1 MTLASDTSRAPRR
14 NGQSIPFRVA
24 IITMVV
30 GLLVVTC
37 GFLLGFGIYTGR
49 KSIAVLK
56 GEYLE
61 QMAKT
66 TAREVSRLPDT
77 AEQILR
83 VQRYR
88 VESGLYSSADP
99 MAMARALSAALQ
111 TDPDVQWVSYSE
123 DATGR
128 FMGARRLQGSEFI
141 LNLSDPQQHGGVPRE
156 FRADTLAPYVTPS
169 SQTKPYDPRPLAWYR
184 RAMDQ
189 PGALV
194 WMPPYVFAEGIKG
207 VTVASTAADA
217 SGRPVGVLTV
227 DFALAGIA
235 NFLRG
240 LKIGQNGVVVL
251 FDQNGEALAGASGP
265 GLEAATGAV
274 KSGPRDTG
282 RAGLQHVEVESG
294 GQRWDVVT
302 RSLTRGP
309 GFQWT
314 AAVAVPEEDFMG
326 AVNANRRTA
335 IALAL
340 GGILLAILV
349 GAALSTRMALSL
361 GGASAALDRVARFDL
376 HEAPTRR
383 SRVLEIARLQDAV
396 GRVLA
401 SLRSFTRYAPEE
413 IVREVAVSG
422 REAMLSGDKR
432 DVSVLFSDLRG
443 FTAFAEH
450 MSAEEV
456 VAILNDHFEL
466 LVGIIT
472 HHRGFVVDFLGDSVF
487 VVFGAPQPSPTHA
500 RQAVACAIEMQRART
515 ARNQENRTK
524 GWPPLE
530 MGIGIGTGPV
540 VVGNMGAVR
549 RIKYGVV
556 GSIVNTAARIETFTV
571 GGQALMSDVT
581 RQALGD
587 QVVANGPMEAEGK
600 GVDAAIRIWEI
611 LALRGEP
618 MLVLPSPVRELSELS
633 PPMDARVRVFLGKQL
648 DRQSHPAR
656 LHRLGAGGA
665 ELETAAPLSVFGA
678 LQLLLPMGHGEPQP
692 LDGKVVATSD
702 HDGAH
707 TYLVR
712 FTGIG
717 WDLQDRI
724 AALGRERQRP
734 QPSGA
739 GLTS

>member
-1 MTLASDTSRAPRR
+1 MTLASGDGSTPRR
-14 NGQSIPFRVA
+14 DGPPIPFRVA

-37 GFLLGFGIYTGR
+37 GFLLAFGIYTGR

-56 GEYLE
+56 DEYLE
-61 QMAKT
+61 QVANS

-83 VQRYR
+83 VQRHR
-88 VESGLYSSADP
+88 VETGLYSTGDP
-99 MAMARALSAALQ
+99 MALARALSAALQ
-111 TDPDVQWVSYSE
+111 TEPDVQWVSYSE

-128 FMGARRLQGSEFI
+128 FMGARRLQGAEFI
-141 LNLSDPQQHGGVPRE
+141 LNLSDPLQHGGVP
-156 FRADTLAPYVTPS
+156 PS
-169 SQTKPYDPRPLAWYR
+169 SRTKAYDPRPLAWYR
-184 RAMDQ
+184 RAMEQ
-189 PGALV
+189 PGTIV
-194 WMPPYVFAEGIKG
+194 WMPPYVFAEGVKG
-207 VTVASTAADA
+207 VTVASTASDP
-217 SGRPVGVLTV
+217 SGRPLGVLTV
-227 DFALAGIA
+227 DFALTGIA

-240 LKIGQNGVVVL
+240 LKIGESGMVVL

-265 GLEAATGAV
+265 GLEAATRAV
-274 KSGPRDTG
+274 KGSPRDAE
-282 RAGLQHVEVESG
+282 RAALRHVEVESG

-314 AAVAVPEEDFMG
+314 AAVAVPEENFMG

-335 IALAL
+335 IAIAL
-340 GGILLAILV
+340 GGVLLAILV
-349 GAALSTRMALSL
+349 GAVLSTRMARSLS
-361 GGASAALDRVARFDL
+361 GASAALDRVARFELD
-376 HEAPTRR
+376 EAPARR

-432 DVSVLFSDLRG
+432 DVSVLFCDLRG

-466 LVGIIT
+466 LVGIISR
-472 HHRGFVVDFLGDSVF
+472 HRGFVVDFLGDAVF
-487 VVFGAPQPSPTHA
+487 VVFGAPEPSPTHA

-515 ARNQENRTK
+515 ARNQENRVK

-530 MGIGIGTGPV
+530 MGIGVGTGPV

-581 RQALGD
+581 RQALAD
-587 QVVANGPMEAEGK
+587 QVVVNGPMEAEGK

-611 LALRGEP
+611 LALRGEQ
-618 MLVLPSPVRELSELS
+618 MVVLPSPVRDLAELSV
-633 PPMDARVRVFLGKQL
+633 PMDARVRVFLGKQL

-665 ELETAAPLSVFGA
+665 ELETGAPLSVFGA
-678 LQLLLPMGHGEPQP
+678 LQLLLPMGDGEPQP
-692 LDGKVVATSD
+692 LDGKVITKSD
-702 HDGAH
+702 HDGAD

-717 WDLQDRI
+717 WDLQERIEAVARDRQ
-724 AALGRERQRP
+724 GS

>member
-1 MTLASDTSRAPRR
+1 MTLAYGDGRTPRR
-14 NGQSIPFRVA
+14 DGQSIPFRLA

-37 GFLLGFGIYTGR
+37 GFLLAFGIYTGR
-49 KSIAVLK
+49 KSIEALK
-56 GEYLE
+56 SEYLE
-61 QMAKT
+61 QVANT

-77 AEQILR
+77 AERILQ

-88 VESGLYSSADP
+88 LETGLYVTTDP
-99 MAMARALSAALQ
+99 IAMARALAAALQ
-111 TDPDVQWVSYSE
+111 TDADVQWVSYSE

-128 FMGARRLQGSEFI
+128 FIGARRLQGSDFI
-141 LNLSDPQQHGGVPRE
+141 LNLSDPRQNGGVPRE
-156 FRADTLAPYVTPS
+156 LRADTLAPFVTPS
-169 SQTKPYDPRPLAWYR
+169 SQTRPYDPRPLAWYR
-184 RAMDQ
+184 RAMAQ
-189 PGALV
+189 PGAV
-194 WMPPYVFAEGIKG
+194 IWMPPYVFTEGVKG
-207 VTVASTAADA
+207 VTVASTAADP
-217 SGRPVGVLTV
+217 SGRVLGVLTV
-227 DFALAGIA
+227 DFALTGVA

-240 LKIGQNGVVVL
+240 VKIGDNGVVVL
-251 FDQNGEALAGASGP
+251 FDENGAALAGASGP
-265 GLEAATGAV
+265 GLEAATRAV
-274 KSGPRDTG
+274 KDGARGLG
-282 RAGLQHVEVESG
+282 RNALRHVEVESG

-302 RSLTRGP
+302 RSLSRGP

-335 IALAL
+335 IAIALA
-340 GGILLAILV
+340 GVLLAILV
-349 GAALSTRMALSL
+349 GAGLSTRMARSL
-361 GGASAALDRVARFDL
+361 GIASAALDRVARFDL
-376 HEAPTRR
+376 AEAPTRR
-383 SRVLEIARLQDAV
+383 SRVKEIARLQDAV

-472 HHRGFVVDFLGDSVF
+472 RHRGFVVDFLGDAVF
-487 VVFGAPQPSPTHA
+487 VVFGAPEASPTHA
-500 RQAVACAIEMQRART
+500 RQAVACAIEMQQART
-515 ARNQENRTK
+515 ARNRENRSR

-540 VVGNMGAVR
+540 VVGNMGALR

-587 QVVANGPMEAEGK
+587 QAVVNGPMEAEGK

-618 MLVLPSPVRELSELS
+618 MLTLPSPVRDLAELPAPL
-633 PPMDARVRVFLGKQL
+633 DARVRVFLGKQL

-656 LHRLGAGGA
+656 LLRLGAGGA
-665 ELETAAPLSVFGA
+665 QLETGAPLSVFGA
-678 LQLLLPMGHGEPQP
+678 LQLLLPMRDGEQP
-692 LDGKVVATSD
+692 LDGKVIATSD
-702 HDGAH
+702 QDGAR
-707 TYLVR
+707 TFLVR

-717 WDLQDRI
+717 WDLQERI
-724 AALGRERQRP
+724 DAVGRERRGSP
-734 QPSGA
+734 RGG